1 MAKDDYF
8 KIVFMILEYLYK
20 CLREGESYIGIE
32 RVKAYAI
39 TDDIPLEYFNNIV
52 QDMLDEGY
60 MKAITETVEYVH
72 QSKKENIK
80 ALKISMRGVEF
91 FNNNTTMKQVAKF
104 LKEFKDVTPGL

>member
-39 TDDIPLEYFNNIV
+39 TDDIPLEYV
-52 QDMLDEGY
+52 Y
-60 MKAITETVEYVH
+60 H
-72 QSKKENIK
+72 SKKENVK
-80 ALKISMRGVEF
+80 ALKISM
-91 FNNNTTMKQVAKF
+91 
-104 LKEFKDVTPGL
+104 